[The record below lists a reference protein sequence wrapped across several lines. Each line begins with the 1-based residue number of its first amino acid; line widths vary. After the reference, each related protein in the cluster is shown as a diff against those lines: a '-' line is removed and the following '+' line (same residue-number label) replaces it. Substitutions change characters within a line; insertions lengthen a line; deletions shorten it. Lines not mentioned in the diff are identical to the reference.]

1 MKIKNLEE
9 IAEIR
14 AGYPT
19 PKNKDFFKDGIYDFI
34 KTSDVGKIK
43 IGSIKSS
50 LTKLNKFGV
59 NKFKPFKKG
68 TILFPKSGMS
78 TILNH
83 RVIMEKEGYIAST
96 LAGIK
101 ADENLIHDRYLFYFL
116 MTVDTKKLIPESAY
130 PGMNLSQIQK
140 IKIPLPTLTEQQHI
154 VAKLEAVFTEI
165 DMAIDIEKRKEKE
178 AIQLYRAISSKIFF
192 KDEKKVSLNSVAKII
207 MGQSPK
213 GESYN
218 TDGEGVPLINGPVE
232 FDKNSFGRSK
242 SIKFTTKPTKFCE
255 EGDALL
261 CVRGSTTGRMNIAN
275 EKACIGR
282 GVAAIRAKENQEWI
296 NYFIQSSRDY
306 IYSIGTGA
314 TFPNVSSK
322 QIEKIQIHFPDIN
335 EQKKLV
341 KKLKEAYRHVTN
353 MSDVIQQSLKNYK
366 KLKSAVLN
374 QTLLSKII

>member
-1 MKIKNLEE
+1 MKIKTLTIDELCNVDYGT
-9 IAEIR
+9 R
-14 AGYPT
+14 VT
-19 PKNKDFFKDGIYDFI
+19 RKKDG
-34 KTSDVGKIK
+34 GKIYPVYGGGGKTFFLDRANRKNRVIIARFGMSEKCTRIVDGEFFLNDSGLTLSPKTKELSQQYLDK
-43 IGSIKSS
+43 IILTLNDSIYR
-50 LTKLNKFGV
+50 LG
-59 NKFKPFKKG
+59 KG
-68 TILFPKSGMS
+68 TAQK
-78 TILNH
+78 
-83 RVIMEKEGYIAST
+83 
-96 LAGIK
+96 
-101 ADENLIHDRYLFYFL
+101 NLDMKQFRLLKISF
-116 MTVDTKKLIPESAY
+116 PES
-130 PGMNLSQIQK
+130 LK
-140 IKIPLPTLTEQQHI
+140 DQQNI

-165 DMAIDIEKRKEKE
+165 NMAIDIEKRKEEE
-178 AIQLYRAISSKIFF
+178 AIQLYRAISSEIFF

-218 TDGEGVPLINGPVE
+218 RDGEGVPLINGPVE

-322 QIEKIQIHFPDIN
+322 QIEKIQIHFPDTN

-353 MSDVIQQSLKNYK
+353 MSDAIQQSLKNYK
-366 KLKSAVLN
+366 KLKSVVLN
-374 QTLLSKII
+374 QILLSQII